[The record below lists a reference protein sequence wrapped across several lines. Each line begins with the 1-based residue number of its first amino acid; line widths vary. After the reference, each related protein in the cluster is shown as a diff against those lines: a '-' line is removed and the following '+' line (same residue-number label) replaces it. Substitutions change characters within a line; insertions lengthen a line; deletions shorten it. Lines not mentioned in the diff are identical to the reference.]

1 MASVAEQNALR
12 CKEAGNALYKSER
25 YEEVRRCGSHASFF
39 SLSRLSLSLF
49 LCRAFQFAFTK
60 THLEPSTDDGFIIAV
75 LSLSLSLSLSA
86 RVPRACA
93 QQAIE
98 KYTESIRLDD
108 TNPAV
113 YTNRAAAHFNLKHFS
128 QALLDSETS
137 TTLDEKWTKGYYR
150 KARCLHAMSDN
161 SSNSSTTTTTTTKKN
176 KYENVQE
183 AIEALRIGVR
193 YDPTNAQA
201 NAFLRELELE
211 SLSLPKDYFE
221 MKARAKEMFRVG
233 KFEDAIQMYGEALR
247 DEEKRRE
254 RGEVLE
260 SSGATTSSNGS
271 STSNSLRATLFL
283 NRAECYRQ
291 MGQMQECEKDCEE
304 ALQLDPQNEKGLL
317 RRALC
322 REYFERFDEALEDF
336 ESAKRSSPSSLL
348 ASSGIERCKKLAAA
362 ARE

>member
-1 MASVAEQNALR
+1 M
-12 CKEAGNALYKSER
+12 
-25 YEEVRRCGSHASFF
+25 
-39 SLSRLSLSLF
+39 
-49 LCRAFQFAFTK
+49 
-60 THLEPSTDDGFIIAV
+60 
-75 LSLSLSLSLSA
+75 
-86 RVPRACA
+86 PRACA

-260 SSGATTSSNGS
+260 SSGATTASNGS